1 MKLAYNRDEV
11 AVALGKTTQEF
22 EAILP
27 KLEAFGFP
35 KAIRG
40 LEDRWSIMEV
50 VNWVNNTSDPG
61 QIPN

>member
-1 MKLAYNRDEV
+1 MKLVFNRDEV
-11 AVALGKTTQEF
+11 AVALGKTAQEF

-40 LEDRWSIMEV
+40 MDDRWSILEV
-50 VNWVNNTSDPG
+50 VNWVNNTSDTG
-61 QIPN
+61 QTLN